1 MDMRLRKKNRNLAEA
16 AAVPLL
22 VGGAAIAAADI
33 ARRIFRHTQI
43 FCPSPEPT
51 ISWNP
56 ADYGIP
62 EGAVEEHVFET
73 PDGEELYG
81 WYCRSE
87 KPIASG
93 VFCHGN
99 TGNLTTTAEVI
110 PHLLNA
116 GFNVLFFDYR
126 GFGRS
131 TGIPT
136 VRGVISDG
144 VTASRFHDRIRPKD
158 LPTVL
163 YGYSLGGAIAA
174 QVLRR
179 HPFDGLILHST
190 FTTLPAL
197 ARVTWP
203 RLPIHLFA
211 GNVFDTLSVVRKL
224 QVPLLVIH
232 GTDDE
237 VIPCWMAHALHDS
250 CVAMPKRI
258 QTVDG
263 GLHKDLYVRDADRLI
278 WAISQFIAEL
288 PRTHRTYSVEE
299 PAVVEHITD
308 IAMRMLRRVFRRR
321 SPQHA
326 L

>member
-1 MDMRLRKKNRNLAEA
+1 M
-16 AAVPLL
+16 PIL
-22 VGGAAIAAADI
+22 VASVAIAAADI
-33 ARRIFRHTQI
+33 ARRIFRHSQI
-43 FCPSPEPT
+43 FCPSTEPK

-56 ADYGIP
+56 VDYGIP
-62 EGAVEEHVFET
+62 AGAVEEHVFET

-87 KPIASG
+87 KPVASS

-99 TGNLTTTAEVI
+99 TGNLTTSAEVI

-116 GFNVLFFDYR
+116 GLNILHFDYR

-144 VTASRFHDRIRPKD
+144 ITASRFHDRIRPKD

-163 YGYSLGGAIAA
+163 YGYSLGGGIAS
-174 QVLRR
+174 QILRR
-179 HPFDGLILHST
+179 HPFDGLILQST
-190 FTTLPAL
+190 FTSLSAL

-203 RLPIHLFA
+203 RLPVHLFA
-211 GNVFDTLSVVRKL
+211 GKVFDTLSVVRKL

-232 GTDDE
+232 GADDE
-237 VIPCWMAHALHDS
+237 AIPCWMAHSLHDS
-250 CVAMPKRI
+250 CSTMPKRI
-258 QTVDG
+258 HVVNG
-263 GLHKDLYVRDADRLI
+263 GLHKDLYLRDADQIL
-278 WAISQFIAEL
+278 WQISQFIAEL

-299 PAVVEHITD
+299 PPVVEHVTD
-308 IAMRMLRRVFRRR
+308 LAMRALRRLLFRRK
-321 SPQHA
+321 SAQHA